1 MTARGCFVLVAASF
15 LLAAWAPRA
24 LAVETHQ
31 HDALGRLT
39 DVAYDD
45 GSSIHCTYDANGNVF
60 SVVSSQTTGVTGGG
74 SPLQFALG
82 PTTPNPGT
90 GVRNLVF
97 TIPSPGRVAL
107 DVFDVTGREVAV
119 LVDRE
124 LPAGTHDVRFI
135 TDRWA
140 AGVYLYRLRFGA
152 SMRKGRFTVLR

>member
-1 MTARGCFVLVAASF
+1 MTARRCLVLLAASLLVAAS
-15 LLAAWAPRA
+15 APRA
-24 LAVETHQ
+24 LAVESHQ

-39 DVAYDD
+39 GVGYDD
-45 GSSIHCTYDANGNVF
+45 GSSIHYSYDANGNML
-60 SVVSSQTTGVTGGG
+60 SIVSSQTTGVTGGG
-74 SPLQFALG
+74 SPLQLALG
-82 PTTPNPGT
+82 PTTPNPGS

-97 TIPSPGRVAL
+97 SIPSPGRVTL

-124 LPAGTHDVRFI
+124 LPAGSHSVRFI

>member
-1 MTARGCFVLVAASF
+1 MSARRCLVLLAASL
-15 LLAAWAPRA
+15 LLAAWAPRT

-45 GSSIHCTYDANGNVF
+45 GSSIHYAYDANGNVL

-82 PTTPNPGT
+82 PATPNPGS
-90 GVRNLVF
+90 GARNLAF
-97 TIPSPGRVAL
+97 TIPSRGRVAL

-124 LPAGTHDVRFI
+124 LPAGTHDVRFF
-135 TDRWA
+135 TDRWG

-152 SMRKGRFTVLR
+152 NMRKGRFTVLR